1 MSLFVRTLC
10 IWHWK
15 KSWTGFEIDCADFNC
30 QFSAIFFSTACRL
43 IIIFNHNLVIFKKDN
58 HTFFKKSLPKVIFCP
73 SFWEKPWT
81 IAWWQFFFFGVFA
94 CLQVDRT
101 EVIRSSSGPVFSK
114 IFLVDYYFEEVQRLR
129 FELHDISSGNN
140 GLRDADFLGAME
152 CTLGQVCFFFFL
164 TFSVPL
170 CTAICRPSL

>member
-1 MSLFVRTLC
+1 MFLC
-10 IWHWK
+10 VW
-15 KSWTGFEIDCADFNC
+15 
-30 QFSAIFFSTACRL
+30 
-43 IIIFNHNLVIFKKDN
+43 
-58 HTFFKKSLPKVIFCP
+58 P
-73 SFWEKPWT
+73 
-81 IAWWQFFFFGVFA
+81 

-152 CTLGQVCFFFFL
+152 CTLGQVRMSSSLSPIIAITGSELLPQGPSASWLVIKSCHPWMENHPW
-164 TFSVPL
+164 VHL
-170 CTAICRPSL
+170 CGFEHSAVNHVGRIQA

>member
-1 MSLFVRTLC
+1 MSL
-10 IWHWK
+10 
-15 KSWTGFEIDCADFNC
+15 
-30 QFSAIFFSTACRL
+30 
-43 IIIFNHNLVIFKKDN
+43 LV
-58 HTFFKKSLPKVIFCP
+58 
-73 SFWEKPWT
+73 
-81 IAWWQFFFFGVFA
+81 

-152 CTLGQVCFFFFL
+152 CTLGQVSNTLLHCYPLVYYDASLQLLHVKLFAA
-164 TFSVPL
+164 TFYLPTLSVKQGFPQIH
-170 CTAICRPSL
+170 CTN

>member
-1 MSLFVRTLC
+1 MKHSVQLSVLAFLWRV
-10 IWHWK
+10 
-15 KSWTGFEIDCADFNC
+15 
-30 QFSAIFFSTACRL
+30 
-43 IIIFNHNLVIFKKDN
+43 
-58 HTFFKKSLPKVIFCP
+58 
-73 SFWEKPWT
+73 
-81 IAWWQFFFFGVFA
+81 

-152 CTLGQVCFFFFL
+152 CTLGQVGCL
-164 TFSVPL
+164 NAAGLLNMQLNTKQTVL
-170 CTAICRPSL
+170 